1 MSCWSTPGTATKRP
15 SPCDTGIWCSSPGW
29 VYISQG
35 ERLSEIF
42 VVTYWETWRPIL
54 LKVKVGLSAVK
65 FNNVAIRQQTKLDQG
80 LEAIADPK
88 CQAIADEEQLADLVG
103 NLGVSQSGSYEFT
116 RAFRFVAAGKAAGQH
131 QDLGP
136 GDALCHRLQGLG
148 NVVCGPVSDDE
159 DLDLSTGVEED
170 FLGVVIRSWC
180 LGKQG

>member
-1 MSCWSTPGTATKRP
+1 MAADLIEGQSRT
-15 SPCDTGIWCSSPGW
+15 
-29 VYISQG
+29 
-35 ERLSEIF
+35 
-42 VVTYWETWRPIL
+42 
-54 LKVKVGLSAVK
+54 VGGQ

-180 LGKQG
+180 LGKQGMKTRGLALPWLTWTADQSTGARVVRSG